1 MTTNIKAHIALF
13 LVAAIYGANYTIAK
27 EILDNEYM
35 QPYGLTLMRVIAGLT
50 LFWVIHKVFVREKID
65 KKDIPLFALCGLTGV
80 AINQMLF
87 IAGLKFT
94 SHINAAL
101 IMTSVPVLVL
111 TASWFLLGEKL
122 TARKILGIAM
132 GLTGAVLLI
141 LYGKQ
146 FSFTAARLKGDL
158 MILGNATSY
167 GTYLVIVK
175 NLINKY
181 HPFTVVRYVFS
192 FGLLYVIPF
201 GFTEMVNTSFQSFT
215 PDIWIALLFVL
226 LFTTFFAYLLNAFA
240 LKLVSP
246 STVSIYIYLQPLIAS
261 AIALFFDKDVLTP
274 VKLTAGIL
282 IFSGVFL
289 VGKR

>member
-1 MTTNIKAHIALF
+1 MPEHIRAHIALF

-27 EILDNEYM
+27 EILDNEYI
-35 QPYGLTLMRVIAGLT
+35 QPYGLTLMRVIAGTL
-50 LFWVIHKVFVREKID
+50 LFWMIHKFFVREKID
-65 KKDIPLFALCGLTGV
+65 KKDLGLFALCGLSGV
-80 AINQMLF
+80 AINQMFF

-101 IMTSVPVLVL
+101 IMTSVPVLVI
-111 TASWFLLGEKL
+111 TASWFILGETLTKL
-122 TARKILGIAM
+122 KILGIIL
-132 GLTGAVLLI
+132 GITGAITLI
-141 LYGKQ
+141 LYGKDIA
-146 FSFTAARLKGDL
+146 FSAVGLKGDL
-158 MILGNATSY
+158 MILVNATSY
-167 GTYLVIVK
+167 GTYLVLVK
-175 NLINKY
+175 KLIKKY
-181 HPFTVVRYVFS
+181 HPFTVIKVVFS
-192 FGLLYVIPF
+192 FGFLFVLPF
-201 GFTEMVNTSFQSFT
+201 GFKEMITTPFESFHT
-215 PDIWIALLFVL
+215 GIWWALGYVL